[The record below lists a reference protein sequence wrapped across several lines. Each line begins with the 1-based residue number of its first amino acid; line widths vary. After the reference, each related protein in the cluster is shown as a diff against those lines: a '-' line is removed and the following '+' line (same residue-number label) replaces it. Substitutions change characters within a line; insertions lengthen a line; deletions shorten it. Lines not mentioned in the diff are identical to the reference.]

1 MADFEEKM
9 PTTFWGLL
17 IFLFIEVLLI
27 VCLIPNG
34 FIDKAIL
41 KEQEWGEV
49 LMGVSSHEN
58 LIQKTN
64 STYTTL
70 FIDSGVNET
79 VRFFFIPSAEERA
92 RSKGWEGLYTSWMPF
107 IEARGDALTKCLYHI
122 IYRLILL
129 AIWLPYMVVVL
140 VPSIFGGYMAWNIKR
155 YNFDHSSPFLN
166 TYASKIIWLTF
177 AGILVSFIAPV
188 PIPPMI
194 IPVLIIT
201 LIPIAS
207 SMLIGNLPKR
217 L

>member
-9 PTTFWGLL
+9 PTSLWGL
-17 IFLFIEVLLI
+17 IVFLCIEVLLI
-27 VCLIPNG
+27 VCIIPNG

-41 KEQEWGEV
+41 KEQEWGTV
-49 LMGVSSHEN
+49 LMGEGSHAK
-58 LIQKTN
+58 LIEETN
-64 STYTTL
+64 SAYTFLMLDT
-70 FIDSGVNET
+70 GVNET
-79 VRFFFIPSAEERA
+79 VRSFFIPSAAERE
-92 RSKGWEGLYTSWMPF
+92 RSKGWEGLYTIWMPF
-107 IEARGDALTKCLYHI
+107 IEARGDALTKCIYHI

-129 AIWLPYMVVVL
+129 AIWLPYMAVVL

-166 TYASKIIWLTF
+166 TYASKVIWLTISC
-177 AGILVSFIAPV
+177 ILVSFIAPI

-201 LIPIAS
+201 LIPIAA